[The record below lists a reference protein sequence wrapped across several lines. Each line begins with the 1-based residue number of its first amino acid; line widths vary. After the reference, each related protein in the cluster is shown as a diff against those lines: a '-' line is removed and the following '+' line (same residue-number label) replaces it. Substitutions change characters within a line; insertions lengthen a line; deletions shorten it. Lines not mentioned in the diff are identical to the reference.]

1 MTSHRHRRL
10 AGCLIALV
18 LALSGTAQANPN
30 GTLNVDLTGDGT
42 GQVVGTGWI
51 NCPGVCSADLVNWF
65 ATSPGV
71 PATLFAV
78 PATGSIFAGW
88 GEACAAWGTSTKC
101 ELHAFSDGPRT
112 AVARFERIPILTSTA
127 LTVSLAGSGSGTV
140 HGPGIDCPG
149 DCAQGFIKDTM
160 ISVSA
165 TPAPGS
171 SFDGWSGSCAGATAT
186 CDVTMSGARDLT
198 ATFTA
203 GPPASGDTAAS
214 GSAPASGDT
223 PGAPLGSSGDCT
235 IRGTRGTDLLRG
247 TPRRDVICG
256 LGGSDTLVG
265 RAGNDVL
272 RGGAGADLLRGG
284 RGRDVLNGG
293 PGRDRARVESG
304 RDTRKSIESV
314 L

>member
-1 MTSHRHRRL
+1 MTSRGHRRL

-18 LALSGTAQANPN
+18 LALAGTAQANPN
-30 GTLNVDLTGDGT
+30 ATLNVQLTGDGS

-51 NCPGVCSADLVNWF
+51 NCPGICSADLLSWF
-65 ATSPGV
+65 ATQPGT

-78 PATGSIFAGW
+78 PTTGSIFAGW
-88 GEACAAWGTSTKC
+88 DEACSASGTSTKC
-101 ELHAFSDGPRT
+101 ELQAFSDGPRT
-112 AVARFERIPILTSTA
+112 AVARFERVPILKSSP
-127 LTVSLAGSGSGTV
+127 LTVLLAGSGSGTV
-140 HGPGIDCPG
+140 QGPGLDCPG
-149 DCAQGFIKDTM
+149 DCAQAFIKDTM

-171 SFDGWSGSCAGATAT
+171 SFDGWSGACSGATAT
-186 CDVTMSGARDLT
+186 CKVTMSGARDVT

-203 GPPASGDTAAS
+203 GPPASG
-214 GSAPASGDT
+214 GEPASGGAPD
-223 PGAPLGSSGDCT
+223 APLGSPNDCT
-235 IRGTRGTDLLRG
+235 IRGTRGRDLLRG

-256 LGGSDTLVG
+256 LGGSDTLIG
-265 RAGNDVL
+265 RAGNDIL

-284 RGRDVLNGG
+284 RGRDLLNGG